1 MRNSELSREWG
12 REKWLMWY
20 FMFVMVFVE
29 HILWGGNCIQRQKNT
44 GMIGVSFSKSVSK
57 VRINVCASTIFL
69 ESKSVFYSYH
79 HIYGRKLDYGNNIHP
94 CFQICVLM
102 ADISGRNLQLWW
114 SWPWCSSVFR
124 AVEVMREKIGQL
136 GSDLHPSFLQKF
148 PGGESVKVFNFIC
161 LLAFSE
167 LCMYCPPNLPESLCS
182 GWSNFKS
189 AWWVRVADWL
199 GGVGN

>member
-1 MRNSELSREWG
+1 
-12 REKWLMWY
+12 
-20 FMFVMVFVE
+20 MFVMVFVE
-29 HILWGGNCIQRQKNT
+29 HILWGEIVFKGKRILVWLVYLSPSQYLKLGLMY
-44 GMIGVSFSKSVSK
+44 GMVAVKHTFGLQE
-57 VRINVCASTIFL
+57 NGWGAAETIFL

-79 HIYGRKLDYGNNIHP
+79 PIYGRKLDYGNNIHP
-94 CFQICVLM
+94 CFQICALT

-124 AVEVMREKIGQL
+124 ALEVMREKIGQL
-136 GSDLHPSFLQKF
+136 GSDLHASFLQKF
-148 PGGESVKVFNFIC
+148 PGGESGKVFNFIC

-182 GWSNFKS
+182 GWSNFES

>member
-1 MRNSELSREWG
+1 
-12 REKWLMWY
+12 
-20 FMFVMVFVE
+20 MFVMVFVE
-29 HILWGGNCIQRQKNT
+29 HILWGEIVFKGK
-44 GMIGVSFSKSVSK
+44 
-57 VRINVCASTIFL
+57 RILVWLVYLSPSQYL
-69 ESKSVFYSYH
+69 KLGLM
-79 HIYGRKLDYGNNIHP
+79 YGRKLVYGNNIHP
-94 CFQICVLM
+94 CFQICALM

-124 AVEVMREKIGQL
+124 AVEVIREKIGQL
-136 GSDLHPSFLQKF
+136 GSDLHASFLQKF

-182 GWSNFKS
+182 GWSNFES